1 MESQIKELFYKSKK
15 HSRKWEKYF
24 DVYEELFK
32 KYKNKDI
39 KFVEIGVQNGGS
51 LEIWKN
57 YFSKN
62 SKIIGIDLNPECKKF
77 EKDNIQIFIGDQKD
91 PHFLS
96 EIIRKV
102 GKPDIIIDDGGHTS
116 NQQITS
122 FNVLYNHMKDNGTYL
137 VEDTHTSYWQEWQ
150 DRPDGLTFMDYAKEL
165 SDKLNNWYKNHFLS
179 LKTCEFFEKL

>member
-1 MESQIKELFYKSKK
+1 MT
-15 HSRKWEKYF
+15 
-24 DVYEELFK
+24 
-32 KYKNKDI
+32 
-39 KFVEIGVQNGGS
+39 
-51 LEIWKN
+51 
-57 YFSKN
+57 
-62 SKIIGIDLNPECKKF
+62 KIIGIDINQECKKF

-96 EIIRKV
+96 EIIKKV

-165 SDKLNNWYKNHFLS
+165 SDKLNNWYKNHKLEHFQTKPEVRKKIEVPQITRNTYKIIFYNS
-179 LKTCEFFEKL
+179 IVVFKRKKIEEPYFELK